1 MGATVMSAP
10 VNLLIAAGVVLPLLL
25 ISCDG
30 SGAPARAPDL
40 PVVAVTVQPLA
51 GVVDRLLPTGVAELR
66 VLVPPGASPHS
77 FEPGMRQLAV
87 IQGAALIFEVGHP
100 AFSWESNW
108 LDGLL
113 AGTDTDRVL
122 LSEGCAW
129 IEDDPHV
136 WLDPDCLDRL
146 AESAAAA
153 LSASFP
159 QHASEIRD
167 RLSELRREIRAED
180 ASIRS
185 ALADRK
191 GRTFLVQHGAW
202 GYFARAY
209 GLVQLAI
216 LSHESSGAGAARLA
230 MVIDSA
236 RAADIREVFVQPQL
250 STEASRMVAEEIGA
264 GIRPLDPLGRDPL
277 QTLRETAV
285 AVLEATSP

>member
-77 FEPGMRQLAV
+77 FEPGMHQLAV
-87 IQGAALIFEVGHP
+87 IQSAALIFEVGHP

-159 QHASEIRD
+159 QHASEIRE
-167 RLSELRREIRAED
+167 RLSELRREIMAED

>member
-159 QHASEIRD
+159 QHASEIRE
-167 RLSELRREIRAED
+167 RLSELRREIMAED